1 MTAVQKNRDILGVIV
16 SHSLRFRDDIEW
28 VLYSESEK
36 WVARDPLNS
45 SFFYFS
51 QLEFSAAKLLNG
63 KNSLLD
69 VVNAINQ
76 LHLGPPISEQWL
88 RVLIGKWSGS
98 HLLLPTTERRSIN
111 ASRTWPAR
119 ATRAMTQ
126 LVLSP
131 LSIRVPILKPSE
143 FSLWFRNLAFVLF
156 HPFVVT
162 LTLVVS
168 IACVIFVLNQ
178 LLQTPNWIV
187 FDLRKI
193 QGDRWIAILISYL
206 VVKTLHELGHVLACV
221 RWGAR
226 CREIG
231 VLFLFFTPC
240 LYCDTT
246 DCWKLPSK
254 WQRAAISSA
263 GLYVEVILACI
274 ASIVWLTA
282 YDGLE
287 RTVAASVMLMCSLGT
302 IFVNGNPFFRYDGY
316 YILSD
321 LWGVP
326 NLAQQS
332 SSALWRIF
340 IFCLGGRK
348 WRSDEFD
355 RSIFALAGFALV
367 STLYR
372 LTVLI
377 LVMWLVWNTL
387 VPLGMGLF
395 ALLIFA
401 TTGLGILVAVSRF
414 LHSLMTEFFAPMPI
428 RFVRFAF
435 LIAILVAGLYLV
447 SVQRVSGH
455 VRARG
460 YLDFGDKVPIYAAQ
474 AGSIKF
480 VSDKMASSDLH
491 FEKGDRMFEIDCP
504 EKELERINLRN
515 EIFYTKSR
523 IEILKKSSVNERST
537 SYELPPLLEMAKDLE
552 AKRVLLAPEIE
563 LLTQSAPKDGF
574 FVPSAARVALSLTAP
589 IDVRL
594 LTSPIH
600 PNSLNCTVEKGTQLG
615 WFTPKNEVVFQSLI
629 SESDIKSLQIDSAAT
644 CILDSSTG
652 LTHPCKIIRISP
664 DPIEAMPS
672 ELLGDSYVITQR
684 NEKGMFV
691 PDSPYYQVTV
701 RPVRPISSHIKGS
714 RATIHFQLAPRTVLQ
729 HIVRYVQLTFKPLR

>member
-1 MTAVQKNRDILGVIV
+1 M

-28 VLYSESEK
+28 VLYPESDK
-36 WVARDPLNS
+36 WVAKDPLNS

-63 KNSLLD
+63 KHSLAD
-69 VVNAINQ
+69 VIKALNQ
-76 LHLGPPISEQWL
+76 LHLSEPITEQWL
-88 RVLIGKWSGS
+88 RVLVGKLSGS
-98 HLLLPTTERRSIN
+98 NLMLPTPGRLPRN
-111 ASRTWPAR
+111 NSRTWLA
-119 ATRAMTQ
+119 AVTQ
-126 LVLSP
+126 MVLSP

-143 FSLWFRNLAFVLF
+143 FSLWFSNLAFVLF
-156 HPFVVT
+156 HPFVAAIT
-162 LTLVVS
+162 FAAS
-168 IACVIFVLNQ
+168 IACVFFVLNQ
-178 LLQTPNWIV
+178 ILQNPNWIV
-187 FDLRKI
+187 FDFRKI

-206 VVKTLHELGHVLACV
+206 VVKSLHELGHVLACA

-246 DCWKLPSK
+246 DSWKLPSR
-254 WQRAAISSA
+254 WQRAAIGGA

-302 IFVNGNPFFRYDGY
+302 IFINGNPFFRYDGY

-340 IFCLGGRK
+340 VYSLGGRK
-348 WRSDEFD
+348 WRSDEFE
-355 RSIFALAGFALV
+355 RNVFALAGFAMV
-367 STLYR
+367 STIYR
-372 LTVLI
+372 LSVLV

-401 TTGLGILVAVSRF
+401 TTGLGILIAVSRF
-414 LHSLMTEFFAPMPI
+414 SHGLITEFFAPMPI
-428 RFVRFAF
+428 RFLRFGL
-435 LIAILVAGLYLV
+435 LIAIIAVGLYLV
-447 SVQRVSGH
+447 SVQNVPGY
-455 VRARG
+455 VRTRG
-460 YLDFGDKVPIYAAQ
+460 YLDFGDKVPVYAAQ
-474 AGSIKF
+474 TGSIKF
-480 VSDKMASSDLH
+480 VSDKMAASELH
-491 FEKGDRMFEIDCP
+491 FVEGERMFEIDCP
-504 EKELERINLRN
+504 EKELELASLLN
-515 EIFYTKSR
+515 EISYTKLR

-552 AKRVLLAPEIE
+552 AKRVLLAPEME
-563 LLTQSAPKDGF
+563 SLTQSASRDGF
-574 FVPSAARVALSLTAP
+574 FVPSAARVAHSLTAP

-594 LTSPIH
+594 LASPIH

-615 WFTPKNEVVFQSLI
+615 WFTSKNEVVFQALV
-629 SESDIKSLQIDSAAT
+629 SEVDIKSLQLGSPAN
-644 CILDSSTG
+644 CILDSNTG
-652 LTHPCKIIRISP
+652 LTHSCKVIRISP

-672 ELLGDSYVITQR
+672 ELLGDSYIITQR
-684 NEKGMFV
+684 NERGSFV
-691 PDSPYYQVTV
+691 PESPYYQVTV
-701 RPVRPISSHIKGS
+701 QAMRPIPFRIKGS
-714 RATIHFQLAPRTVLQ
+714 RVTIHFQLAPSTVLQ
-729 HIVRYVQLTFKPLR
+729 HLVRYVRLTFKPLR

>member
-1 MTAVQKNRDILGVIV
+1 V

-28 VLYSESEK
+28 VLYPENEK

-69 VVNAINQ
+69 VVKAINQ

-98 HLLLPTTERRSIN
+98 HLLLPTTHRRSVD

-119 ATRAMTQ
+119 ATRAVTQ
-126 LVLSP
+126 LILSP
-131 LSIRVPILKPSE
+131 LSIRVPLLKPSE

-156 HPFVVT
+156 HPFVAT

-168 IACVIFVLNQ
+168 IACVFFVLNQ
-178 LLQTPNWIV
+178 LLRTPNWIV

-206 VVKTLHELGHVLACV
+206 VVKSLHELGHVLACA

-254 WQRAAISSA
+254 WQRAAIGSA

-274 ASIVWLTA
+274 ASIIWLTA

-340 IFCLGGRK
+340 VFCLGGRK

-355 RSIFALAGFALV
+355 RSIYALAGFALL

-372 LTVLI
+372 LTVLV

-387 VPLGMGLF
+387 VPLGLGLF

-401 TTGLGILVAVSRF
+401 TTGLGILVAVTRF
-414 LHSLMTEFFAPMPI
+414 LHNLMTEFFAPMPI
-428 RFVRFAF
+428 RFLRFAF

-447 SVQRVSGH
+447 SVQSVPGY
-455 VRARG
+455 VRTRG

-474 AGSIKF
+474 TGSIQF
-480 VSDKMASSDLH
+480 VSDKMATSDLH
-491 FEKGDRMFEIDCP
+491 FDKGDRLFEMDCP
-504 EKELERINLRN
+504 EKELELINLTN
-515 EIFYTKSR
+515 EISYTKSK

-537 SYELPPLLEMAKDLE
+537 SYELPPLYEMAKDLE

-563 LLTQSAPKDGF
+563 SLTQSAPKDGF
-574 FVPSAARVALSLTAP
+574 FIPSAARVSLPLTGP
-589 IDVRL
+589 IDARL
-594 LTSPIH
+594 LSSPIH
-600 PNSLNCTVEKGTQLG
+600 PDSLNCTVEKGTQLG
-615 WFTPKNEVVFQSLI
+615 WFSPKNDVVFQSLV
-629 SESDIKSLQIDSAAT
+629 SESDIKSLQIGSSAS
-644 CILDSSTG
+644 CILDSNTG
-652 LTHPCKIIRISP
+652 LTHRCKIIRISP

-672 ELLGDSYVITQR
+672 ELLGDSYIITQR
-684 NEKGMFV
+684 NEKGNFV
-691 PDSPYYQVTV
+691 PESPYYQVTV
-701 RPVRPISSHIKGS
+701 RALRPISSQIKGS

-729 HIVRYVQLTFKPLR
+729 HLVRYFQLTFKPLR